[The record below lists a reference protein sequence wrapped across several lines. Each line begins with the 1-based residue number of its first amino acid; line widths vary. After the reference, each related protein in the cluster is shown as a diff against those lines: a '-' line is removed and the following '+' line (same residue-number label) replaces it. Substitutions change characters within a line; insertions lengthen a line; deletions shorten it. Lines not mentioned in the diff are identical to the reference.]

1 MIATVLAEDADLYVL
16 DEPTAFL
23 DVEERLSVA
32 KSIRKIVENKHAAA
46 IVIDHDI
53 LFLDYIADRAMVF
66 YGKPGVEGHA
76 TKPMSLRNAM
86 NKFLSQVNIT
96 FRRDKETK
104 RPRANKPDSYLDRKQ
119 REVGEYYYY
128 DT

>member
-1 MIATVLAEDADLYVL
+1 
-16 DEPTAFL
+16 
-23 DVEERLSVA
+23 
-32 KSIRKIVENKHAAA
+32 
-46 IVIDHDI
+46 
-53 LFLDYIADRAMVF
+53 
-66 YGKPGVEGHA
+66 
-76 TKPMSLRNAM
+76 M